1 MTVDADEFQ
10 RRLLIHVLPGGFRKR
25 IQYYGY
31 LANCQRKEKLGYCR
45 TILAAGITGLLPQ
58 PEQCRQMQ
66 EALTEP
72 EREH

>member
-10 RRLLIHVLPGGFRKR
+10 RRLLIHVLPGGF
-25 IQYYGY
+25 
-31 LANCQRKEKLGYCR
+31 QRTSGITAIWPTASAKKNWTTVR

-66 EALTEP
+66 EGA
-72 EREH
+72 H